1 MVTRMVAQQPN
12 QGIVLWGWGLKKHKW
27 EEEVSRWLGR
37 KIIPEE
43 AQIGV
48 QPECGWNPGRR
59 GVSAEMGCGGSG
71 VLRSGKWR
79 VLRMPRQEMT
89 LHCRRRRLT
98 NAGSDRVQMTFSLKV
113 ARDSRGQGRWSLSLT
128 NRESVL
134 GGPCPRQAEARVGT
148 RDRAVTQGTAVTTL
162 DLEPLNHHGTPKVHS
177 YIWEEK
183 IFFF

>member
-1 MVTRMVAQQPN
+1 
-12 QGIVLWGWGLKKHKW
+12 
-27 EEEVSRWLGR
+27 
-37 KIIPEE
+37 
-43 AQIGV
+43 
-48 QPECGWNPGRR
+48 
-59 GVSAEMGCGGSG
+59 
-71 VLRSGKWR
+71 
-79 VLRMPRQEMT
+79 MPRQEMT

-183 IFFF
+183 IFFFLKQKMLLTCELYFREFQRSGLLVLQAYDVLLMCV